1 MKRYIKTGHRNV
13 ALLLAAACVS
23 VTLAGC
29 GDTAATEEE
38 ETLSE
43 VIPVEAQMPV
53 AGTLTLKN
61 EFVGTVSP
69 EESVYVVPMVTAEV
83 LSTGIS
89 VGDTVTAGQELCKLD
104 TEAAELQ
111 LASAQ
116 AQYNSA
122 AAGVQAAEVGYE
134 IAQAQ
139 YDSAVEQLDVQNEQ
153 TQRQKDLTMY
163 QMQMQIDGINDG
175 ISDINEQLADLAEN
189 REDAKEQRDDLNKA
203 RGRANEYV
211 KQAQTAYNAAASA
224 FGYDKAQQEYQELIA
239 TVTMLDNIPP
249 EQITPDQATALEEA
263 KKNLSLK
270 AEELETIK
278 AQLKPHADA
287 LQAAQAAA
295 SQTSAAYEQAKAGI
309 ESIDDGREQLEE
321 TLSDTYRSKEQTE
334 TVKNLTE
341 AQLNIDT
348 QKVQDISK
356 RTAALGVDSAA
367 AQVNSA
373 KVGAAG
379 AKVGID
385 SAEYQLDM
393 YTLTAP
399 IDGVIE
405 AVNVKEHDFASPQ
418 NPAFVISNKNTM
430 TVTFGVSEGIR
441 GTLRIGQKIQ
451 VDRNGKL
458 YDAVIT
464 EIGSMVDQ
472 TTGLFVIKS
481 CVNTPDASLLTG
493 SSVKVTA
500 ETYSQADA
508 LLIPYDAVYYDDSQ
522 PYVYVAENGTAKR
535 KDVETGIFDMDT
547 ITVLSGLSTE
557 DTLITS
563 WSANLREGAEVSV
576 QMNTGSETGGTDT
589 AADDMAG
596 STDTAV
602 DDMAGSTDTVTDDAT
617 GSTDTMAGMA
627 AGGTETSAE
636 SETDGAMTANGE

>member
-1 MKRYIKTGHRNV
+1 MKRQYIKSGRRAV
-13 ALLLAAACVS
+13 SVLIAAACT
-23 VTLAGC
+23 VTLLAGC
-29 GDTAATEEE
+29 TDTTAPEE
-38 ETLSE
+38 ETLSD

-69 EESVYVVPMVTAEV
+69 EESVYVIPMVTAEV
-83 LSTGIS
+83 LGTDIS

-139 YDSAVEQLDVQNEQ
+139 YDNAVAQLDVQNEQ

-175 ISDINEQLADLAEN
+175 IDDINEQLYQLEED
-189 REDAKEQRDDLNKA
+189 REDAKDQRDDLNRA
-203 RGRANEYV
+203 RGKANEYV
-211 KQAQTAYNAAASA
+211 KQAQAAYQATAAAY
-224 FGYDKAQQEYQELIA
+224 GYEKAQREYQAALA
-239 TVTMLDNIPP
+239 LVTGM
-249 EQITPDQATALEEA
+249 ESGQIEHDDAALAAAKADLEAKRTALEE
-263 KKNLSLK
+263 
-270 AEELETIK
+270 IK
-278 AQLKPHADA
+278 EKLKPYEEAV
-287 LQAAQAAA
+287 QAAQSAA

-309 ESIDDGREQLEE
+309 ESIDEGKEKLEDS
-321 TLSDTYRSKEQTE
+321 LSDTYKTKEQTE

-348 QKVQDISK
+348 QAVQDISK

-405 AVNVKEHDFASPQ
+405 AVNVKAHDFASPQ
-418 NPAFVISNKNTM
+418 SPAFVISNKNTM

-441 GTLRIGQKIQ
+441 GTLRVGQKIQ

-472 TTGLFVIKS
+472 NTGLFMIKS
-481 CVNTPDASLLTG
+481 CVSTPDESLLTG

-547 ITVLSGLSTE
+547 ITVLSGLTTE

-576 QMNTGSETGGTDT
+576 RMKT
-589 AADDMAG
+589 
-596 STDTAV
+596 
-602 DDMAGSTDTVTDDAT
+602 
-617 GSTDTMAGMA
+617 
-627 AGGTETSAE
+627 E
-636 SETDGAMTANGE
+636 SETDGTESADSENADDVQTADSEDADGAQTADGE

>member
-139 YDSAVEQLDVQNEQ
+139 YDSAVAQLDVQNEQ

-163 QMQMQIDGINDG
+163 QMQMQIDGISDG
-175 ISDINEQLADLAEN
+175 IEDINEQIYQLEED
-189 REDAKEQRDDLNKA
+189 REDAKDQRDDLKKA
-203 RGRANEYV
+203 RDRANSGL
-211 KQAQTAYNAAASA
+211 KQASQAYAAA
-224 FGYDKAQQEYQELIA
+224 
-239 TVTMLDNIPP
+239 
-249 EQITPDQATALEEA
+249 QAAVTALEPGDYQAQQDIIAGSPFNGNVNAYEYALKQA
-263 KKNLSLK
+263 KEQLAAAK
-270 AEELETIK
+270 AAYEG
-278 AQLKPHADA
+278 
-287 LQAAQAAA
+287 AQAAA

-602 DDMAGSTDTVTDDAT
+602 DDMADSTDTVTDDAT

-627 AGGTETSAE
+627 AGGTETSTE

>member
-1 MKRYIKTGHRNV
+1 MKRKYIKSGRRAV
-13 ALLLAAACVS
+13 SVLLATVCVS
-23 VTLAGC
+23 TMLAGC
-29 GDTAATEEE
+29 GNTAATEEE
-38 ETLSE
+38 DTLDE

-69 EESVYVVPMVTAEV
+69 EESVYVIPLVSAEV
-83 LSTGIS
+83 LSTNIS
-89 VGDTVTAGQELCKLD
+89 VGDSVTAGQELCKLD

-139 YDSAVEQLDVQNEQ
+139 YDSTVAQMDMQNEQ

-163 QMQMQIDGINDG
+163 QMQVQIDGINDG
-175 ISDINEQLADLAEN
+175 IDDINEQIYDLEEDKKDAE
-189 REDAKEQRDDLNKA
+189 EQKDDLKDANSKANK
-203 RGRANEYV
+203 YV
-211 KQAQTAYNAAASA
+211 KQAQEAYNAAAALEGLGPAQARYQSA
-224 FGYDKAQQEYQELIA
+224 VSA
-239 TVTMLDNIPP
+239 V
-249 EQITPDQATALEEA
+249 TALETPGVTPDPTTLSEA
-263 KKNLSLK
+263 KKELDSARQALDAIKVKLTPYETDLK
-270 AEELETIK
+270 A
-278 AQLKPHADA
+278 AQT
-287 LQAAQAAA
+287 AA
-295 SQTSAAYEQAKAGI
+295 SQTSAAYDQVEAGI
-309 ESIDDGREQLEE
+309 ESIDEGREKLED
-321 TLSDTYRSKEQTE
+321 TLSDTYKSKEQTE

-341 AQLNIDT
+341 AQLNVST
-348 QKVQDISK
+348 QRVQDIGK

-418 NPAFVISNKNTM
+418 SPAFVISNKNTM

-441 GTLRIGQKIQ
+441 GTLRVGQKIQ

-472 TTGLFVIKS
+472 TTGLFMIKS
-481 CVNTPDASLLTG
+481 CVNTPDDSLLTG

-500 ETYSQADA
+500 ETYSQTDA
-508 LLIPYDAVYYDDSQ
+508 LLIPYDAVYYDNSQ
-522 PYVYVAENGTAKR
+522 PYVYVAENGMAKR
-535 KDVETGIFDMDT
+535 RDVETGIFDMDT

-576 QMNTGSETGGTDT
+576 QMKTESEKDGEQTT
-589 AADDMAG
+589 AG
-596 STDTAV
+596 
-602 DDMAGSTDTVTDDAT
+602 
-617 GSTDTMAGMA
+617 
-627 AGGTETSAE
+627 E
-636 SETDGAMTANGE
+636 ETDGAQTADGE

>member
-1 MKRYIKTGHRNV
+1 MKRRYIKSGRSAV
-13 ALLLAAACVS
+13 SVLLAAVCVS
-23 VTLAGC
+23 TMLAGC
-29 GDTAATEEE
+29 GDAAATEEE

-43 VIPVEAQMPV
+43 VLPVEAQMPE

-69 EESVYVVPMVTAEV
+69 EESVYVIPMVTAEV
-83 LSTGIS
+83 LNTDIS
-89 VGDTVTAGQELCKLD
+89 VGDSVTAGQELCKLD

-139 YDSAVEQLDVQNEQ
+139 YDSTVAQLDVQNEQ

-163 QMQMQIDGINDG
+163 QMQMQIDGISDG
-175 ISDINEQLADLAEN
+175 IDDINEQIYKLDED
-189 REDAKEQRDDLNKA
+189 REDAKEQKDDLKKA
-203 RGRANEYV
+203 
-211 KQAQTAYNAAASA
+211 S
-224 FGYDKAQQEYQELIA
+224 DKA
-239 TVTMLDNIPP
+239 N
-249 EQITPDQATALEEA
+249 
-263 KKNLSLK
+263 KSLK
-270 AEELETIK
+270 
-278 AQLKPHADA
+278 
-287 LQAAQAAA
+287 QAAQAYAA
-295 SQTSAAYEQAKAGI
+295 AQAAVTALEPQDYTELQNVKGQFPSEEAYEYALKQAKEQLAAAKTAYEGAQAAVSQLDAAYEQVKAGI
-309 ESIDDGREQLEE
+309 ESIDDGKEKLEDS
-321 TLSDTYRSKEQTE
+321 LSDTYKSKEQTE

-348 QKVQDISK
+348 QRVQDIGK

-418 NPAFVISNKNTM
+418 SPAFVISNKNTM

-441 GTLRIGQKIQ
+441 GTLRVGQKLK

-458 YDAVIT
+458 YDAAIT

-472 TTGLFVIKS
+472 NTGLFMIKS
-481 CVNTPDASLLTG
+481 CVSTPDDSLLTG

-500 ETYSQADA
+500 DTYSQADA

-522 PYVYVAENGTAKR
+522 PYVYVAENGLARR

-557 DTLITS
+557 DVLITS

-576 QMNTGSETGGTDT
+576 QMKTAD
-589 AADDMAG
+589 AADGEQETAG
-596 STDTAV
+596 
-602 DDMAGSTDTVTDDAT
+602 
-617 GSTDTMAGMA
+617 
-627 AGGTETSAE
+627 E
-636 SETDGAMTANGE
+636 ETDGATTAGGE

>member
-139 YDSAVEQLDVQNEQ
+139 YDSAVAQLDVQNEQ

-163 QMQMQIDGINDG
+163 QMQMQIDGISDG
-175 ISDINEQLADLAEN
+175 IEDINEQIYQLEED
-189 REDAKEQRDDLNKA
+189 REDAKDQRDDLKKA
-203 RGRANEYV
+203 RDRANSGL
-211 KQAQTAYNAAASA
+211 KQASQAYAAA
-224 FGYDKAQQEYQELIA
+224 
-239 TVTMLDNIPP
+239 
-249 EQITPDQATALEEA
+249 QAAVTALEPGDYQAQQDIIAGSPFNGNVNAYEYALKQA
-263 KKNLSLK
+263 KEQLAAAK
-270 AEELETIK
+270 AAYEG
-278 AQLKPHADA
+278 
-287 LQAAQAAA
+287 AQAAA

-596 STDTAV
+596 GTDTAADDMAGSTDTAV

-627 AGGTETSAE
+627 AGGTETSTE

>member
-1 MKRYIKTGHRNV
+1 
-13 ALLLAAACVS
+13 
-23 VTLAGC
+23 
-29 GDTAATEEE
+29 
-38 ETLSE
+38 
-43 VIPVEAQMPV
+43 MPV

-139 YDSAVEQLDVQNEQ
+139 YDSAVAQLDVQNEQ

-163 QMQMQIDGINDG
+163 QMQMQIDGISDG

-627 AGGTETSAE
+627 AGGTETSTE

>member
-1 MKRYIKTGHRNV
+1 MKKQYIKSGRRAV
-13 ALLLAAACVS
+13 SVLLAAACVS
-23 VTLAGC
+23 AVLAGC
-29 GDTAATEEE
+29 GNTAATEEE
-38 ETLSE
+38 DTLNE
-43 VIPVEAQMPV
+43 VIPVEAQMPE

-69 EESVYVVPMVTAEV
+69 EESVYVIPLVSAEV
-83 LSTGIS
+83 LSTNIS
-89 VGDTVTAGQELCKLD
+89 VGDSVTAGQELCKLD

-139 YDSAVEQLDVQNEQ
+139 YDSTVAQMDVQNEQ
-153 TQRQKDLTMY
+153 TQRQKDLTMF

-175 ISDINEQLADLAEN
+175 IDNINEQLTDLEEN
-189 REDAKEQRDDLNKA
+189 KEDAKDQRDDLNKA
-203 RGRANEYV
+203 RKQANSYV
-211 KQAQTAYNAAASA
+211 KQAQTAYQAAASA
-224 FGYDKAQQEYQELIA
+224 YGYPQAQAAYQAAVA
-239 TVTMLDNIPP
+239 TVTMM
-249 EQITPDQATALEEA
+249 ESPDYDKTQHGTEEA
-263 KKNLSLK
+263 YN
-270 AEELETIK
+270 T
-278 AQLKPHADA
+278 A
-287 LQAAQAAA
+287 LQAAKDELKAADSALQDAEKNMKPHTDTLQAAQSAA
-295 SQTSAAYEQAKAGI
+295 SQMDSAYEQAKAGI
-309 ESIDDGREQLEE
+309 ESIEDGEEQLRD
-321 TLSDTYRSKEQTE
+321 TLSDTYKSKEQTE

-341 AQLNIDT
+341 AQLNVST
-348 QKVQDISK
+348 QRVQDIGK

-418 NPAFVISNKNTM
+418 SPAFVISNKNTM

-441 GTLRIGQKIQ
+441 GTLRVGQKIQ

-472 TTGLFVIKS
+472 TTGLFMIKS
-481 CVNTPDASLLTG
+481 CVNTPDDSLLTG

-500 ETYSQADA
+500 ETYSQANA
-508 LLIPYDAVYYDDSQ
+508 LLIPYDAVYYDNSQ
-522 PYVYVAENGTAKR
+522 PYVYVAENGMAKR

-576 QMNTGSETGGTDT
+576 QIKTESVQDSGQTTSGG
-589 AADDMAG
+589 
-596 STDTAV
+596 
-602 DDMAGSTDTVTDDAT
+602 
-617 GSTDTMAGMA
+617 
-627 AGGTETSAE
+627 
-636 SETDGAMTANGE
+636 ETDSAQTAGDE

>member
-1 MKRYIKTGHRNV
+1 MKRRYIKSGRSAV
-13 ALLLAAACVS
+13 SVLLAAVCVS
-23 VTLAGC
+23 AMLAGC
-29 GDTAATEEE
+29 GDAAATEEE

-43 VIPVEAQMPV
+43 VLPVEAQMPE

-69 EESVYVVPMVTAEV
+69 EESVYVIPMVTAEV
-83 LSTGIS
+83 LNTDIS
-89 VGDTVTAGQELCKLD
+89 VGDSVTAGQELCKLD

-139 YDSAVEQLDVQNEQ
+139 YDSTVAQLDVQNEQ

-163 QMQMQIDGINDG
+163 QMQMQIDGISDG
-175 ISDINEQLADLAEN
+175 IDDINEQIYKLDED
-189 REDAKEQRDDLNKA
+189 REDAKEQKDDLKKA
-203 RGRANEYV
+203 
-211 KQAQTAYNAAASA
+211 S
-224 FGYDKAQQEYQELIA
+224 DKA
-239 TVTMLDNIPP
+239 N
-249 EQITPDQATALEEA
+249 
-263 KKNLSLK
+263 KSLK
-270 AEELETIK
+270 
-278 AQLKPHADA
+278 
-287 LQAAQAAA
+287 QAAQAYAA
-295 SQTSAAYEQAKAGI
+295 AQAAVTALEPQDYTELQNVKGQFPSEEAYEYALKQAKEQLAAAKTAYEGAQAAVSQLDAAYEQVKAGI
-309 ESIDDGREQLEE
+309 ESIDDGKEKLEDS
-321 TLSDTYRSKEQTE
+321 LSDTYKTKEQTE

-341 AQLNIDT
+341 AQLNVDT
-348 QKVQDISK
+348 QRVQDIGK

-399 IDGVIE
+399 IDGIVE

-418 NPAFVISNKNTM
+418 TPAFVISNKNTM

-441 GTLRIGQKIQ
+441 STLRVGQKLK
-451 VDRNGKL
+451 VDSNGKL
-458 YDAVIT
+458 YDAAIT

-472 TTGLFVIKS
+472 NTGLFMIKS
-481 CVNTPDASLLTG
+481 CVSTPDDSLLTG

-500 ETYSQADA
+500 DTYSQADA

-522 PYVYVAENGTAKR
+522 PYVYVAENGLARR

-557 DTLITS
+557 DVLITS

-576 QMNTGSETGGTDT
+576 QMKTAD
-589 AADDMAG
+589 AADGEQETAG
-596 STDTAV
+596 
-602 DDMAGSTDTVTDDAT
+602 
-617 GSTDTMAGMA
+617 
-627 AGGTETSAE
+627 E
-636 SETDGAMTANGE
+636 ETDGAMTAGGE

>member
-29 GDTAATEEE
+29 GDTAATEE

-89 VGDTVTAGQELCKLD
+89 VGDMVTAGQELCKLD

-139 YDSAVEQLDVQNEQ
+139 YDSAVAQLDVQNEQ

-189 REDAKEQRDDLNKA
+189 REDAKDQRDDLYKA

-211 KQAQTAYNAAASA
+211 KQAQTAYDAAAVA
-224 FGYDKAQQEYQELIA
+224 FGYPEKQKAYQDAIVQMNMVEAVGTADPEYD
-239 TVTMLDNIPP
+239 T
-249 EQITPDQATALEEA
+249 
-263 KKNLSLK
+263 KK
-270 AEELETIK
+270 AEAQKELDGAKE
-278 AQLKPHADA
+278 ALAEAEENMKPHADT

-295 SQTSAAYEQAKAGI
+295 SQMDSAYEQAKAGI

-441 GTLRIGQKIQ
+441 STLRVGQKIQ
-451 VDRNGKL
+451 VDRNGRL
-458 YDAVIT
+458 YDAAIT

-472 TTGLFVIKS
+472 TTGLFMIKS
-481 CVNTPDASLLTG
+481 CVSTPDDSLLTG
-493 SSVKVTA
+493 SSVKVSA
-500 ETYSQADA
+500 DTYSQTDA

-547 ITVLSGLSTE
+547 ITVLSGLTTE

-563 WSANLREGAEVSV
+563 WSANLREGAEISV
-576 QMNTGSETGGTDT
+576 QMTQADEEEETQ
-589 AADDMAG
+589 A
-596 STDTAV
+596 TAV
-602 DDMAGSTDTVTDDAT
+602 DGEEGMQKTAGDGGEGMQETAGDGGEGMQETAGDGEEGMQAT
-617 GSTDTMAGMA
+617 AGN
-627 AGGTETSAE
+627 EDE
-636 SETDGAMTANGE
+636 E

>member
-1 MKRYIKTGHRNV
+1 MKRQYIKSGSRAFSV
-13 ALLLAAACVS
+13 LIAAACVA
-23 VTLAGC
+23 TLLAGC
-29 GDTAATEEE
+29 GETTAEEE
-38 ETLSE
+38 ETLSD
-43 VIPVEAQMPV
+43 VIPVEAQMPS

-69 EESVYVVPMVTAEV
+69 EESVYVIPMVTAEV

-139 YDSAVEQLDVQNEQ
+139 YDSAVAQLDVQNEQ

-163 QMQMQIDGINDG
+163 QMQMQIDGISDG
-175 ISDINEQLADLAEN
+175 IDDINEQIYQLEED
-189 REDAKEQRDDLNKA
+189 REDAKEQRDDLNRA

-211 KQAQTAYNAAASA
+211 KQAQAAYQAA
-224 FGYDKAQQEYQELIA
+224 
-239 TVTMLDNIPP
+239 
-249 EQITPDQATALEEA
+249 QAAVTALEPQDYE
-263 KKNLSLK
+263 
-270 AEELETIK
+270 
-278 AQLKPHADA
+278 Q
-287 LQAAQAAA
+287 LQAVKSQFPNEEAYEHALKQAKEQLAAAKAAYEGAQAAA

-309 ESIDDGREQLEE
+309 ESIDEGKEKLEDS
-321 TLSDTYRSKEQTE
+321 LSDTYKSKEQTE

-348 QKVQDISK
+348 QAVQDISK
-356 RTAALGVDSAA
+356 KTAALGVDSAA

-379 AKVGID
+379 AEVAID

-418 NPAFVISNKNTM
+418 SPAFVISNKKTM

-441 GTLRIGQKIQ
+441 GTLKVGQKLK

-458 YDAVIT
+458 YDAAIT

-472 TTGLFVIKS
+472 NTGLFMIKS
-481 CVNTPDASLLTG
+481 CVSTPDDSLLTG

-557 DTLITS
+557 DVLITS

-576 QMNTGSETGGTDT
+576 RMEP
-589 AADDMAG
+589 
-596 STDTAV
+596 
-602 DDMAGSTDTVTDDAT
+602 
-617 GSTDTMAGMA
+617 
-627 AGGTETSAE
+627 E
-636 SETDGAMTANGE
+636 SGADGAGTASGAEADGAQTADAE

>member
-13 ALLLAAACVS
+13 ALLLVAACVS

-139 YDSAVEQLDVQNEQ
+139 YDSAVAQLDVQNEQ

-175 ISDINEQLADLAEN
+175 IEDINEQIYQLEED
-189 REDAKEQRDDLNKA
+189 REDAKDQRDDLKKA
-203 RGRANEYV
+203 RDRANSGL
-211 KQAQTAYNAAASA
+211 KQASQAYAAA
-224 FGYDKAQQEYQELIA
+224 
-239 TVTMLDNIPP
+239 
-249 EQITPDQATALEEA
+249 QAAVTALEPGDYQAQQDIIAGPPFNGNVNAYEYALKQA
-263 KKNLSLK
+263 KEQLAAAK
-270 AEELETIK
+270 AAYEG
-278 AQLKPHADA
+278 
-287 LQAAQAAA
+287 AQAAA

-627 AGGTETSAE
+627 AGGTETSTE

>member
-1 MKRYIKTGHRNV
+1 MKKEYIKSGRRAV
-13 ALLLAAACVS
+13 SVLLAAACAA
-23 VTLAGC
+23 TLLAGC
-29 GDTAATEEE
+29 GDTTVEEE

-43 VIPVEAQMPV
+43 AIPVEAQMPV

-69 EESVYVVPMVTAEV
+69 EESVYVIPMVSAEV
-83 LSTGIS
+83 LNTDIS
-89 VGDTVTAGQELCKLD
+89 VGDTVIAGQELCKLD
-104 TEAAELQ
+104 TEAAQLQ

-139 YDSAVEQLDVQNEQ
+139 YDSAVAQLDVQNEQ

-163 QMQMQIDGINDG
+163 QMQMQIDGISDG
-175 ISDINEQLADLAEN
+175 IEDINEQIYKLDED
-189 REDAKEQRDDLNKA
+189 REDAKEQKNDLEKA
-203 RGRANEYV
+203 SDRANNAL
-211 KQAQTAYNAAASA
+211 KQAAQAYAAA
-224 FGYDKAQQEYQELIA
+224 
-239 TVTMLDNIPP
+239 
-249 EQITPDQATALEEA
+249 QAAVTALEPQDY
-263 KKNLSLK
+263 
-270 AEELETIK
+270 
-278 AQLKPHADA
+278 AQLQAVINQQFQGSQEAYEYA
-287 LQAAQAAA
+287 LKQAKEQLAAAKTAYEGAQAAA
-295 SQTSAAYEQAKAGI
+295 SQLDAAYEQAKAGI
-309 ESIDDGREQLEE
+309 ESIDDGKEKLEDS
-321 TLSDTYRSKEQTE
+321 LSDTYKTKEQTE

-348 QKVQDISK
+348 QKVQDVSK

-379 AKVGID
+379 AQVGID
-385 SAEYQLDM
+385 SAEYQPDM

-441 GTLRIGQKIQ
+441 GTLRVGQKLT

-458 YDAVIT
+458 YDAAIT

-472 TTGLFVIKS
+472 TTGLFMIKS
-481 CVNTPDASLLTG
+481 CVSTPDDSLLTG

-500 ETYSQADA
+500 DTYSQADA

-547 ITVLSGLSTE
+547 ITVLSGLSEE

-576 QMNTGSETGGTDT
+576 QMKNEGDT
-589 AADDMAG
+589 AD
-596 STDTAV
+596 S
-602 DDMAGSTDTVTDDAT
+602 
-617 GSTDTMAGMA
+617 
-627 AGGTETSAE
+627 
-636 SETDGAMTANGE
+636 AMTAGGE

>member
-1 MKRYIKTGHRNV
+1 M
-13 ALLLAAACVS
+13 
-23 VTLAGC
+23 LAGC
-29 GDTAATEEE
+29 GDAAATEEE

-43 VIPVEAQMPV
+43 VLPVEAQMPE

-69 EESVYVVPMVTAEV
+69 EESVYVIPMVTAEV
-83 LSTGIS
+83 LNTDIS
-89 VGDTVTAGQELCKLD
+89 VGDSVTAGQELCKLD

-139 YDSAVEQLDVQNEQ
+139 YDSTVAQLDVQNEQ

-163 QMQMQIDGINDG
+163 QMQMQIDGISDG
-175 ISDINEQLADLAEN
+175 IDDINEQIYKLDED
-189 REDAKEQRDDLNKA
+189 REDAKEQKDDLKKA
-203 RGRANEYV
+203 
-211 KQAQTAYNAAASA
+211 S
-224 FGYDKAQQEYQELIA
+224 DKA
-239 TVTMLDNIPP
+239 N
-249 EQITPDQATALEEA
+249 
-263 KKNLSLK
+263 KSLK
-270 AEELETIK
+270 
-278 AQLKPHADA
+278 
-287 LQAAQAAA
+287 QAAQAYAA
-295 SQTSAAYEQAKAGI
+295 AQAAVTALEPQDYTELQNVKGQFPSEEAYEYALKQAKEQLAAAKTAYEGAQAAVSQLDAAYEQVKAGI
-309 ESIDDGREQLEE
+309 ESIDDGKEKLEDS
-321 TLSDTYRSKEQTE
+321 LSDTYKTKEQTE

-341 AQLNIDT
+341 AQLNVDT
-348 QKVQDISK
+348 QRVQDIGK

-399 IDGVIE
+399 IDGIVE
-405 AVNVKEHDFASPQ
+405 AVNVKEHDFASLQ
-418 NPAFVISNKNTM
+418 TPAFVISNKNTM

-441 GTLRIGQKIQ
+441 STLRVGQKLK

-458 YDAVIT
+458 YDAAIT

-472 TTGLFVIKS
+472 NTGLFMIKS
-481 CVNTPDASLLTG
+481 CVSTPDDSLLTG

-500 ETYSQADA
+500 DTYSQADA

-522 PYVYVAENGTAKR
+522 PYVYVAENGLARR

-557 DTLITS
+557 DVLITS

-576 QMNTGSETGGTDT
+576 QMKTAD
-589 AADDMAG
+589 AADGEQETAG
-596 STDTAV
+596 
-602 DDMAGSTDTVTDDAT
+602 
-617 GSTDTMAGMA
+617 
-627 AGGTETSAE
+627 E
-636 SETDGAMTANGE
+636 ETDGAMTAGGE